1 MQKGIEIMTYEITAF
16 DLKLALLQYFR
27 FQRQWVC
34 VDEFRGADVIADT
47 DQDIIEVEVKI
58 SKYDLEKGELRKPRK
73 HHFYSIGRP
82 YALCNPN
89 KFYFCVLESLVV
101 TAQRVCEKLN
111 PKYGI
116 IAFNPYVFE
125 RHIQWN
131 YRAPHR
137 ECLRMARSA
146 KRLHESYAK
155 CQEAIAMRTSSKIVS
170 LMEYSFKRNLQETIG
185 D

>member
-1 MQKGIEIMTYEITAF
+1 MTYEITAF

-47 DQDIIEVEVKI
+47 GKDIIEVEVKVD
-58 SKYDLEKGELRKPRK
+58 KGDLIKKEQKKRK
-73 HHFYSIGRP
+73 HHFYRMGRSCG
-82 YALCNPN
+82 LFNPN
-89 KFYFCVLESLVV
+89 RFYFCVPETLVEL
-101 TAQRVCEKLN
+101 AQGVCDSLN

-131 YRAPHR
+131 YRSPHQK
-137 ECLRMARSA
+137 CLRMARSA
-146 KRLHESYAK
+146 KRLYESYAK

-185 D
+185 DKT